1 MDDSQIIDLFYARAE
16 QAIVALDE
24 KYGPLLRRVSS
35 NYLKDGQ
42 DVEECVNDALL
53 AAWNSIPPARPDP
66 LSAFVCKLVRN
77 LSLNRYH
84 ANTAQK
90 RNGGS
95 MLALDELAECLPDGR
110 DLASELEA
118 RELGR
123 AIDRFLAKLKRED
136 RILFVRR
143 YWYAEPVTALAEE
156 RGCSVNR
163 VSVRLH
169 RLREKLKAQLI
180 KEGVL
185 G

>member
-1 MDDSQIIDLFYARAE
+1 MDDKQIISLFSERSE
-16 QAIVALDE
+16 QAITALED
-24 KYGPLLRRVSS
+24 KYGPLLRRVSG
-35 NYLKDGQ
+35 NFLRDRQ

-53 AAWNSIPPARPDP
+53 AAWNSIPPAQPDP
-66 LSAFVCKLVRN
+66 LSGFVCKLVRN

-90 RNGGS
+90 RNGGC

-110 DLASELEA
+110 DPASDLEA

-123 AIDRFLAKLKRED
+123 AIDRFLAGLKRED

-163 VSVRLH
+163 ISVRLH
-169 RLREKLKAQLI
+169 RIREKLKAQLQ